1 MRISDW
7 SSDVCSSDLV
17 VGSSRYEN
25 DDFSPY
31 DYQAIAS
38 AGYGHKFIENERTR
52 LITEVGPGFLRAL
65 DAETGEV
72 ENGVVGRGL
81 FDFKHQLTV
90 NTAIYNAYL
99 AESGSDNTFLPSD
112 IAIAVSNKQKVA

>member
-17 VGSSRYEN
+17 VGSARYEN

-52 LITEVGPGFLRAL
+52 LSTEVGPGFRRAR

-72 ENGVVGRGL
+72 EHGVVGRG
-81 FDFKHQLTV
+81 DRK
-90 NTAIYNAYL
+90 
-99 AESGSDNTFLPSD
+99 S
-112 IAIAVSNKQKVA
+112 AVSGQSVSTCISRWSPDHSKKKTNKDLQTE

>member
-7 SSDVCSSDLV
+7 SSDVCSSDL
-17 VGSSRYEN
+17 
-25 DDFSPY
+25 
-31 DYQAIAS
+31 S

-52 LITEVGPGFLRAL
+52 LSTEVGPGFRRAR

-81 FDFKHQLTV
+81 VDFKHQLTD
-90 NTAIYNAYL
+90 NTAIYNAFL
-99 AESGSDNTFLPSD
+99 VESGSDNTFLQND
-112 IAIAVSNKQKVA
+112 IGIAVAMNEKFALKAEIGRASCRARVCQYV